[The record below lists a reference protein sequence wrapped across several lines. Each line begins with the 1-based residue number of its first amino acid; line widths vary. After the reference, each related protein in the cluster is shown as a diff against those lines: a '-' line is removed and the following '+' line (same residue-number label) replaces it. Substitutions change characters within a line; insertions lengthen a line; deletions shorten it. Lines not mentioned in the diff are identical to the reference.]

1 MRYKRERKLR
11 ARGPAKT
18 NLEHL
23 MILATFPCG
32 ILKDTSVI
40 TVATTNNFY
49 FYFSNKAVEVHRG
62 QKLA

>member
-1 MRYKRERKLR
+1 
-11 ARGPAKT
+11 
-18 NLEHL
+18 

-32 ILKDTSVI
+32 FLKGTSVI

-49 FYFSNKAVEVHRG
+49 FYFSDKAFEVQRG